1 MGPIIASVLLIV
13 EAVIALGVLLSIPT
27 ALGYGA
33 LTALQ
38 RLDRRS

>member
-1 MGPIIASVLLIV
+1 MSPVIASILLIV

-33 LTALQ
+33 LSALQ
-38 RLDRRS
+38 RLERRG